1 MSKYFNAIVFCLLVL
16 VTASNGLED
25 GLRSM
30 QSEKPMIVANV
41 NEAMNSSKPIV
52 NQVAKNGKKCCD
64 GEKKECMACKNGMTL
79 DEFCSRLPGKFGCD
93 KSMKKEDRKEQI
105 ISEATAS
112 PLSVKPT
119 ETVNTVKSEGRL
131 YVANVDDTVIDPA
144 ENTNCCHS
152 EHTRLACCPVIGEG
166 SPALQGLFNAYKAS
180 KARSEDL
187 RKRWNSANSDTKKL
201 EKMVIDQRQND
212 EDAIAKKAEEKE
224 KYSKGLDIK
233 IPSTLRSNN
242 PKGSFSAEQLAA

>member
-105 ISEATAS
+105 ISEATAT
-112 PLSVKPT
+112 PL
-119 ETVNTVKSEGRL
+119 
-131 YVANVDDTVIDPA
+131 
-144 ENTNCCHS
+144 
-152 EHTRLACCPVIGEG
+152 
-166 SPALQGLFNAYKAS
+166 
-180 KARSEDL
+180 
-187 RKRWNSANSDTKKL
+187 
-201 EKMVIDQRQND
+201 
-212 EDAIAKKAEEKE
+212 
-224 KYSKGLDIK
+224 
-233 IPSTLRSNN
+233 
-242 PKGSFSAEQLAA
+242 